1 MDEYENLLNEYSKE
15 VDIVETNLFEKIGFY
30 GVYRNGII
38 FLEHSLNITEKKAIL
53 IEEYSHFKKTVG
65 IIIDESITDNAKQ
78 ENLARRLTYER
89 LLPLESIIRC
99 YYDGLV
105 YYHEVAE
112 YLNIPEE
119 LLIEAVNYY
128 KSTRGILF
136 QYHNYLLVFG
146 NTIIVKNK
154 KSP

>member
-1 MDEYENLLNEYSKE
+1 MDEYENLLNDYSKE
-15 VDIVETNLFEKIGFY
+15 VDIVETNLFEKVGLY

-53 IEEYSHFKKTVG
+53 IEEYNHFKKTVG
-65 IIIDESITDNAKQ
+65 IIIDESIIDNAKQ

-119 LLIEAVNYY
+119 LLFEAVNYY

>member
-15 VDIVETNLFEKIGFY
+15 VDIVETNLFEKVGLY

-38 FLEHSLNITEKKAIL
+38 FLEHSLNLTEKKAIL
-53 IEEYSHFKKTVG
+53 IEEYNHFKKTVG
-65 IIIDESITDNAKQ
+65 IIIDESIIDNAKQ
-78 ENLARRLTYER
+78 ENLARRLTYEH

>member
-1 MDEYENLLNEYSKE
+1 M
-15 VDIVETNLFEKIGFY
+15 
-30 GVYRNGII
+30 
-38 FLEHSLNITEKKAIL
+38 
-53 IEEYSHFKKTVG
+53 G
-65 IIIDESITDNAKQ
+65 IIIDESIIDNAKQ

-119 LLIEAVNYY
+119 LLIDAVNYY

-154 KSP
+154 KVLNSATTLLRS